1 LKKGVLNIV
10 FIVCFW
16 AGFSQPYENGLNSF
30 THATKESC
38 HCDSAILKSLKLKHL
53 KKQKITVFEACEL
66 LCNQK
71 QNHPYLEKLI
81 AEKGLPLKFSFIPIV
96 QNVVRVDKYNQVGL
110 WGLNYIYAL
119 HNGLRMGKYVDQR
132 KDPFAAT
139 IAATKQLEKFIAKY
153 EDPNWTVLA
162 FWTSPS
168 YIQSVKKVAQSE
180 SWEEC
185 KPFIKSECLNQLH
198 LLNDLYKIDS
208 SKAIISSNKKSK
220 TADLDSIYLNETIS
234 YNAIYDL
241 TFLDLSNINKNNPA
255 LLKPYIPSN
264 LKISVTKNEKE
275 KLSSVLPELSNYQKS
290 LDKVQLKSM
299 KFKKKYEVKQ
309 GDNLGKIAIENE
321 ITVDE
326 IMKWNNLKTTTIYIG
341 EKLILFE
348 EEDPSS
354 SMNFEKYI
362 VKKGDELWSIA
373 QKFNGVTTKNI
384 LAYNYLTNIKK
395 GEILKIPMK

>member
-1 LKKGVLNIV
+1 MKKGVLNIV

-30 THATKESC
+30 THTTKESC
-38 HCDSAILKSLKLKHL
+38 HCDSLILKHL
-53 KKQKITVFEACEL
+53 NLDYLKKQNITVFEACEL
-66 LCNQK
+66 LYNQK
-71 QNHPYLEKLI
+71 QNHPYFEKLI
-81 AEKGLPLKFSFIPIV
+81 AKKELPLKFSFIPIV
-96 QNVVRVDKYNQVGL
+96 QDLVKGDKYNQVGL

-119 HNGLRMGKYVDQR
+119 HNELRMDKYVDQR
-132 KDPFAAT
+132 KDPLAST

-153 EDPNWTVLA
+153 EDPNWAILA

-168 YIQSVKKVAQSE
+168 YINSVKKLAQSE
-180 SWEEC
+180 SWEKC
-185 KPFIKSECLNQLH
+185 KPFIKSEYLNQLH

-220 TADLDSIYLNETIS
+220 IADLDSISLNETIS

-241 TFLDLSNINKNNPA
+241 TFLDLSNINKNNPS
-255 LLKPYIPSN
+255 LLKPYIPAN
-264 LKISVTKNEKE
+264 LKISVTKHEKE
-275 KLSSVLPELSNYQKS
+275 KLSSVLSELSNYQKS
-290 LDKVQLKSM
+290 LDTIQLKTI

-309 GDNLGKIAIENE
+309 GDNLGKIAVENE
-321 ITVDE
+321 VTVNE

-348 EEDPSS
+348 EEDPSNS
-354 SMNFEKYI
+354 INFKNYI
-362 VKKGDELWSIA
+362 IKKGDELWSIA

-384 LAYNYLTNIKK
+384 LAHNDLTNIKK
-395 GEILKIPMK
+395 GETLKIPMK